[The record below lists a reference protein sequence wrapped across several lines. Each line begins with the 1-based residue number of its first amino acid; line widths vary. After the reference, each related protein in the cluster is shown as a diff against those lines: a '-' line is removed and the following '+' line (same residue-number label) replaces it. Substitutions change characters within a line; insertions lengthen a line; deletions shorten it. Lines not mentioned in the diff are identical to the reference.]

1 MHFVL
6 RRKARLGIIRTF
18 SKASHHGTLTPMPQ
32 INASHEPGSAT
43 GAITGSAVSD
53 DQLTASGLRT
63 IRIEHDAIGSLT
75 ARIDANFANACR
87 LMLNCAGRIV
97 VTGMG
102 KSGHIARKIAATLSS
117 TGSPAMFVHPAEASH
132 GDLGMITG
140 KDVVIALSNS
150 GTTEELLTIL
160 PLIKRKG
167 VPFITMTGN
176 AESILARSAD
186 VHIDA
191 SVVEEACPLGQAPTA
206 STTVA
211 LVLGDAL
218 AMALLEAKGFTQED
232 FAFSHPGGRLGRRL
246 LLKVQDIM
254 HSDDNVPR
262 VSSDTLMKDALYEI
276 SSKGLGMTT
285 VISPDG
291 SLAGVFTDG
300 DLRRALDAGR
310 NILDTRMHEVMSRH
324 SKTVRA
330 QALATEA
337 ARLMEENRIYTL
349 VVVDDS
355 NQLNGVIRMHDL
367 LQANVI

>member
-1 MHFVL
+1 
-6 RRKARLGIIRTF
+6 
-18 SKASHHGTLTPMPQ
+18 MPHKDL
-32 INASHEPGSAT
+32 STSAT
-43 GAITGSAVSD
+43 AINHLVTD

-63 IRIEHDAIGSLT
+63 IRIEHDAIGSLK
-75 ARIDANFANACR
+75 ARIGAGFAHACR
-87 LMLNCAGRIV
+87 LMLNCEGRIV

-132 GDLGMITG
+132 GDLGMITD

-150 GTTEELLTIL
+150 GTTEELMTIL

-167 VPFITMTGN
+167 VPFISMTGN
-176 AESILARSAD
+176 TDSLLARSAD

-254 HSDDNVPR
+254 HSGDSVPR

-285 VISPDG
+285 VIDPAG

-310 NILDTRMHEVMSRH
+310 DIMSTRIHEVMSKNG
-324 SKTVRA
+324 KTVRA

-349 VVVDDS
+349 VVMDEHE
-355 NQLNGVIRMHDL
+355 QLSGVIRMHDL